1 MDYLIKIPENHSQGQ
16 RLEKA
21 ITDLLHFIEAG
32 SVYVSYNEQDEMPTI
47 ITFILKKNC
56 SQDGDTIGE
65 TAQKLIKLYPDF
77 VFKFINSNWGTY
89 GFRKGKPF
97 FIQHCTLKEL
107 VYFEPGSKV
116 FYPHRNTS
124 KELMKKAKRK
134 FYKDQE
140 AAVVAFRTVSI
151 YTRNNRN
158 VEAAFAMHQTLRYI
172 YICASEFLTSEYI
185 GSTCL
190 LEQYAWVIDFAPSLK
205 NIFSKDVEGDKEILI
220 LLNTAHSCKQ
230 SIYSMA
236 TIDSSLID
244 TAKAKIELMQKEV
257 CRLFW
262 NYIKTCKQKIKELND
277 QTFIGESVFKTKIQ
291 TNYFIDKALF
301 EISNLIASFFKTRAI
316 YCFGYTTTHN
326 QDVVVKNVN
335 FSKQLPDYHFYFLV
349 LNMEHKENA
358 VSLLQ
363 SMIRDKFEGK
373 YRVTILNHRARNLRK
388 QNQNQKYFFDTVATN
403 GLLVYN
409 NPLSPVY
416 CKTFCAVRNIECSI
430 KYWENRIL
438 AAQQFFGL
446 VKNYSSNDSALIKNA
461 LLHQAVEQI
470 LVGLIDLFLSY
481 HPNKLSFNYLFSLME
496 YIPEVEFPFDFTI
509 EKEKE
514 LYQLLSANIEMLKH
528 KDMQCDNIENSKLL
542 EEKCMEFFMDAKDA
556 TENEIKRL
564 ENLNSDTYENKRN

>member
-16 RLEKA
+16 RQEKV

-32 SVYVSYNEQDEMPTI
+32 SVYVSCNDQDDMPTI
-47 ITFILKKNC
+47 ITFVLKKNC
-56 SQDGDTIGE
+56 GQDGATIGE
-65 TAQKLIKLYPDF
+65 TAQKVIRLYPDF
-77 VFKFINSNWGTY
+77 VFKFINSNWATY

-97 FIQHCTLKEL
+97 FIQHCTLREL
-107 VYFEPGSKV
+107 VYFEPDNKV
-116 FYPHRNTS
+116 LYPHRDTS
-124 KELMKKAKRK
+124 KELIKKAKKR
-134 FYKDQE
+134 FYRDQE

-151 YTRNNRN
+151 YTRNNKN

-190 LEQYAWVIDFAPSLK
+190 LEQYDWVIDFAPSLK
-205 NIFSKDVEGDKEILI
+205 NIFSKDVEADKEILM
-220 LLNTAHSCKQ
+220 LLNTAHSCTHYN
-230 SIYSMA
+230 YSMA

-262 NYIKTCKQKIKELND
+262 DYIKTCKQKIKELND
-277 QTFIGESVFKTKIQ
+277 QTFIGQSVFITKIH
-291 TNYFIDKALF
+291 TNYFIEKDLF
-301 EISNLIASFFKTRAI
+301 EISNLIAEFFKTRAI

-335 FSKQLPDYHFYFLV
+335 YSKQVPDYHFYLLV

-363 SMIRDKFEGK
+363 SLIRDKFEGK
-373 YRVTILNHRARNLRK
+373 YLVTILNHRARNLRK
-388 QNQNQKYFFDTVATN
+388 QNQNQKYFFDTVTTN
-403 GLLVYN
+403 GILVYN

-416 CKTFCAVRNIECSI
+416 CRTFCAVRNIECSI

-438 AAQQFFGL
+438 AAQEFFGL
-446 VKNYSSNDSALIKNA
+446 VKNCTSNDLALIKNA

-481 HPNKLSFNYLFSLME
+481 HPNKLSFKYLFSLME

-514 LYQLLSANIEMLKH
+514 LYQLLCANIEMLKH
-528 KDMQCDNIENSKLL
+528 KDMQCDNIEDSKHL
-542 EEKCMEFFMDAKDA
+542 EERCSEFFVVVKEAANK
-556 TENEIKRL
+556 EIKRL
-564 ENLNSDTYENKRN
+564 ENLNSDTYENK